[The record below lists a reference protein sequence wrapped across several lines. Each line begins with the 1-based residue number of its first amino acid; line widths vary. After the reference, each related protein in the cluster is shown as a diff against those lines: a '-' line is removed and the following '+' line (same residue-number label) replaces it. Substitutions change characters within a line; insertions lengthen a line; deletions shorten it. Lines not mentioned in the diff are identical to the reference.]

1 MRLTSRKF
9 FLLLAEWQ
17 DGQRTIDARVYRL
30 LAIHMKE
37 PPEPGDLFP
46 LLRQRHTEV
55 EDGEGDE
62 TIFQQVSAAMSSY
75 GG

>member
-1 MRLTSRKF
+1 MTVRKF

-17 DGQRTIDARVYRL
+17 DGQRAVDARVYRL
-30 LAIHMKE
+30 LAVHMKE

-46 LLRQRHTEV
+46 LLRARAEPEP
-55 EDGEGDE
+55 EDGAGDE
-62 TIFQQVSAAMSSY
+62 TIFQQVAASLGNY